1 MSRAQF
7 LADMMENTRQFSL
20 WYMKKV
26 PIERWKEVVNVDG
39 VVLNHPYWTLGHLAW
54 TDVFMVLKPLKSDYI
69 SPLFVNQFGINTKP
83 ESENE
88 LSIDDLKE
96 LVNEIHQTKIGL
108 VKSLSD
114 EALDGP
120 FPLTMLKFASTYHAL
135 MHNIRHEGIHAGQI
149 SVFCKVKQIQT
160 VKF

>member
-1 MSRAQF
+1 MSRAAF
-7 LADMMENTRQFSL
+7 LADMMENSRQFTL

-26 PIERWKEVVNVDG
+26 PLERWKEVVNVDG
-39 VVLNHPYWTLGHLAW
+39 VILNHPYWTLGHLAW
-54 TDVFMVLKPLKSDYI
+54 TDVFMVLKPLNSNYN
-69 SPLFVNQFGINTKP
+69 SPTLVNQFGINTKP
-83 ESENE
+83 DSEND

-96 LVNEIHQTKIGL
+96 MANEIHLAKIEL

-114 EALDGP
+114 EALDGS